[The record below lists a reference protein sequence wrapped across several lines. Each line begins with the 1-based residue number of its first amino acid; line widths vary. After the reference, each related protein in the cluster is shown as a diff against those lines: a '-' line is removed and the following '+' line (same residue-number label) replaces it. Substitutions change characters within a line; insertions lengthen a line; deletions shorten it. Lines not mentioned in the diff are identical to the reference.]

1 MRFGIFYEISVPRP
15 WEDDIEHTV
24 YHRCL
29 EQVRVAD
36 EVGFHS
42 VWAVEHHF
50 LEEYSHCSAPE
61 LFLTACAMQ
70 TKNIR
75 VGHGIVVCV
84 PQFNH
89 PIRVAERAAVL
100 DILSDGRLEFGTGRS
115 ATWTELGGMDANPDE
130 TKETWD
136 EYVRTIPQMWT
147 NERFGYEGRAFKMP
161 SRAVLPKPYQ
171 KPHPPMWVA
180 VSSPGT
186 EVDAAERGLGSLGLT
201 FGGFAEQ
208 EGKVKAYRRR
218 IADCEPA
225 GAFVND
231 KVATVNFLYCHPD
244 NETGVKTG
252 SRLTGSFGYLAAQ
265 LLPVRE
271 VHPTR
276 SYPNP
281 GLLAAARQQ
290 AATNPGEAN
299 SAPEG
304 VCIGN
309 PDRLVEQIKKWE
321 ACRRR
326 PDQFPAQRARNH
338 PAGAGARQPAPVRRT
353 GHAALQG
360 RLGPL
365 DIPSRTRRRSRRRLT
380 VCATAFLLHSDE
392 AATGSAEPVEPC

>member
-15 WEDDIEHTV
+15 WENDIEHTV

-29 EQVRVAD
+29 EQVRTAD
-36 EVGFHS
+36 ELGFHS

-70 TKNIR
+70 TKQIR

-89 PIRVAERAAVL
+89 PIRVAEHAAVL

-147 NERFGYEGRAFKMP
+147 NERWDYEGRAFRMP

-186 EVDAAERGLGSLGLT
+186 EIDAAERGLGSLGLT

-208 EGKVKAYRRR
+208 EEKVKQYRRR
-218 IADCEPA
+218 IQDCEPA
-225 GAFVND
+225 GAFVNE

-244 NETGVKTG
+244 NATGVKTG

-281 GLLAAARQQ
+281 GLLAASRQQ
-290 AATNPGEAN
+290 AANPGEAGG
-299 SAPEG
+299 APEG

-309 PDRLVEQIKKWE
+309 PDRLIEEIKKWE
-321 ACRRR
+321 ACGV
-326 PDQFPAQRARNH
+326 DQINFLLNALETIPQEEVLASLRLFGEEVMPHFTDDSAAPAPAERELAGA
-338 PAGAGARQPAPVRRT
+338 PAGSG
-353 GHAALQG
+353 
-360 RLGPL
+360 
-365 DIPSRTRRRSRRRLT
+365 D
-380 VCATAFLLHSDE
+380 
-392 AATGSAEPVEPC
+392 

>member
-1 MRFGIFYEISVPRP
+1 
-15 WEDDIEHTV
+15 
-24 YHRCL
+24 
-29 EQVRVAD
+29 
-36 EVGFHS
+36 
-42 VWAVEHHF
+42 
-50 LEEYSHCSAPE
+50 
-61 LFLTACAMQ
+61 
-70 TKNIR
+70 
-75 VGHGIVVCV
+75 
-84 PQFNH
+84 
-89 PIRVAERAAVL
+89 
-100 DILSDGRLEFGTGRS
+100 
-115 ATWTELGGMDANPDE
+115 
-130 TKETWD
+130 
-136 EYVRTIPQMWT
+136 MWT

-208 EGKVKAYRRR
+208 EGKVKEYRRR

-244 NETGVKTG
+244 NEEGVRTG

-309 PDRLVEQIKKWE
+309 PDRLVEEIKKWE
-321 ACRRR
+321 ACGV
-326 PDQFPAQRARNH
+326 DQINFLLNALETIPQEQVLDSLRLFGEEVMPHFKDDSAPATPQRELAAA
-338 PAGAGARQPAPVRRT
+338 PAG
-353 GHAALQG
+353 
-360 RLGPL
+360 
-365 DIPSRTRRRSRRRLT
+365 D
-380 VCATAFLLHSDE
+380 
-392 AATGSAEPVEPC
+392 

>member
-1 MRFGIFYEISVPRP
+1 MKFGIFYEISVPRP
-15 WEDDIEHTV
+15 WENDIEHTV

-70 TKNIR
+70 TKQIR

-89 PIRVAERAAVL
+89 PIRAAERAAVL

-136 EYVRTIPQMWT
+136 EYTRTIPQMWT
-147 NERFGYEGRAFKMP
+147 NERYGYEGRAFKMP
-161 SRAVLPKPYQ
+161 TRAVLPKPYQ

-186 EVDAAERGLGSLGLT
+186 EIDAAERGMGSLGLT

-208 EGKVKAYRRR
+208 EEKVNRYRSR
-218 IADCEPA
+218 IRDCEPA
-225 GAFVND
+225 GLFVNER
-231 KVATVNFLYCHPD
+231 VATVNFLYCHPD
-244 NETGVKTG
+244 NETGIKTG

-281 GLLAAARQQ
+281 GLLAASRQQ
-290 AATNPGEAN
+290 AAQDPGEGA

-309 PDRLVEQIKKWE
+309 PDRLVEEIKKWE
-321 ACRRR
+321 SCGV
-326 PDQFPAQRARNH
+326 DQINFLLNALETIPQEEVLDSLRLFGEEVMPHFADD
-338 PAGAGARQPAPVRRT
+338 QPATTSEPREL
-353 GHAALQG
+353 A
-360 RLGPL
+360 
-365 DIPSRTRRRSRRRLT
+365 
-380 VCATAFLLHSDE
+380 ATA
-392 AATGSAEPVEPC
+392 AAGGD